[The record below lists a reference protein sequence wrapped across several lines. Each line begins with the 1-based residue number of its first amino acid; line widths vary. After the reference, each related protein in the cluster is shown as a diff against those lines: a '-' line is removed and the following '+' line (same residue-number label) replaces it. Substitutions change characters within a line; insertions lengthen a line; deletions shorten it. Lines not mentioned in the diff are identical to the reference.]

1 MINRVI
7 LLGRLGR
14 DPEMRRLDNGVAVAK
29 FSIATGES
37 YKDKEGNWQERTEWH
52 EIVAWR
58 FWAERAES
66 SLKKG
71 SLVYLEGKLT
81 HRKYQDQEGKDR
93 YRTEVVVNYFRNIPT
108 GGASSTGSNYFPT
121 EADEVNTTPNPTTST
136 SADASENE
144 GGAEG
149 DDLPF

>member
-14 DPEMRRLDNGVAVAK
+14 DPEMRRLDSGVAVAK

-37 YKDKEGNWQERTEWH
+37 YKDKEGNWQEKTEWH

-58 FWAERAES
+58 FFAEKAES

-93 YRTEVVVNYFRNIPT
+93 YRTEVVASYFRVIPT
-108 GGASSTGSNYFPT
+108 GSSGGGSGYFPT
-121 EADEVNTTPNPTTST
+121 EEDPSSVASTNPDTST
-136 SADASENE
+136 SGTPDQES
-144 GGAEG
+144 GTGS